1 MLSSR
6 YSNIMDCHTQYHH
19 HTKPFKTFHSMVARS
34 RSPIFTITV
43 AMLRLPIVII
53 LSLSVATTY
62 GFIVT
67 TTTTTTTTWTT
78 KLSSR
83 RLPTAKTK
91 DNTDFCCSNYSSSL
105 RRYGHNR
112 NRNNNPEIIRL
123 RAAEKDP
130 EQTGSEIL
138 RAEAESLK
146 AKADKLR
153 SEIEENASSLPTKN
167 SSTGKENNNADVGT
181 STAVA
186 AATTPPITLPWDIVS
201 TGPKGEGDREFR
213 LYCDIGK
220 EEGTWMDP
228 RWGASGK
235 RIEFSLDVGLLTN
248 RLAAPEMSKK
258 MIQDNT
264 VGKSSQ
270 VFALDTAKFAR
281 LRDGFDRMECKG
293 GAYRIDTGRSGRSTI
308 RIVIE
313 VEGTV
318 KADQAYVYGD
328 VSIPAGCLYFSLPA
342 FGSGINNLSIKEGM
356 VSVRQ
361 VGWHTGWRRE
371 ESRILGVFKAKPLS
385 EAKKKDRF

>member
-1 MLSSR
+1 
-6 YSNIMDCHTQYHH
+6 
-19 HTKPFKTFHSMVARS
+19 MVAQS
-34 RSPIFTITV
+34 RSPIFTITIT
-43 AMLRLPIVII
+43 MLQLPIAII
-53 LSLSVATTY
+53 LSLSVATTS

-67 TTTTTTTTWTT
+67 TTPTTTTTWTT

-91 DNTDFCCSNYSSSL
+91 DNNDFCCSNYNSSL
-105 RRYGHNR
+105 RRYGR
-112 NRNNNPEIIRL
+112 NRNNNPEIFRL

-153 SEIEENASSLPTKN
+153 SEIEENASLQAKKN
-167 SSTGKENNNADVGT
+167 INSGNKNNNADAGT
-181 STAVA
+181 NTAVA
-186 AATTPPITLPWDIVS
+186 TATTAPITLPWNIVS

-235 RIEFSLDVGLLTN
+235 RIEFSLDVGLLTT

-264 VGKSSQ
+264 VGKRSQ

-293 GAYRIDTGRSGRSTI
+293 GAYRIDTGRGGRSTI

-328 VSIPAGCLYFSLPA
+328 VSVPAGCLYFSLPA

>member
-1 MLSSR
+1 
-6 YSNIMDCHTQYHH
+6 
-19 HTKPFKTFHSMVARS
+19 MVARS
-34 RSPIFTITV
+34 TSPIFTITFV
-43 AMLRLPIVII
+43 MLQLPIVII
-53 LSLSVATTY
+53 LSLSVATTS

-67 TTTTTTTTWTT
+67 TTPTTTWTT

-83 RLPTAKTK
+83 RLPTAKTED
-91 DNTDFCCSNYSSSL
+91 DNNDCCSFNSNL
-105 RRYGHNR
+105 RRYGR
-112 NRNNNPEIIRL
+112 NRNSNPEIFRL
-123 RAAEKDP
+123 RAAQKDP

-146 AKADKLR
+146 AKAEKLR
-153 SEIEENASSLPTKN
+153 SEIEENASQATKVTSGN
-167 SSTGKENNNADVGT
+167 KNNNVNADT
-181 STAVA
+181 NTNTNTNTAIA
-186 AATTPPITLPWDIVS
+186 TATTAPLSLPWDIVS
-201 TGPKGEGDREFR
+201 TGPKEERDREFR
-213 LYCDIGK
+213 LYCDIGR

-228 RWGASGK
+228 RWGASGN

-264 VGKSSQ
+264 VGKSSR

-281 LRDGFDRMECKG
+281 LRGGFDRMECKG
-293 GAYRIDTGRSGRSTI
+293 GAYRIDTSRSGRSTI

-318 KADQAYVYGD
+318 KADQSYVYGD
-328 VSIPAGCLYFSLPA
+328 ISIPAGCLYFSLPT
-342 FGSGINNLSIKEGM
+342 FGSGINNLSIKDGM

-371 ESRILGVFKAKPLS
+371 ESRILGVFKAKSLS